1 MRIPVI
7 QIRGEKS
14 AFVDIPAMADDMDG
28 EPMVFLLRCIDNPIA
43 PYAELVEFPEFTCE
57 SVGRKIF
64 EVLR

>member
-1 MRIPVI
+1 MAKCKW
-7 QIRGEKS
+7 QAGMKS
-14 AFVDIPAMADDMDG
+14 ALVDVSAMADDMDD

-43 PYAELVEFPEFTCE
+43 SYADLVEFPEFTCE

>member
-7 QIRGEKS
+7 QIPGETS
-14 AFVDIPAMADDMDG
+14 ALVDIPAMADDMDD
-28 EPMVFLLRCIDNPIA
+28 EPMVFLLCRIDNPIA
-43 PYAELVEFPEFTCE
+43 TYAELVEFPEFTCK